1 MAQMAIDKIP
11 SGPKLDA
18 LTAEKVFGWR
28 NVHQHDIAKRAP
40 YGKGKNY
47 LSEIGFSIVANK

>member
-1 MAQMAIDKIP
+1 MAIDKILP
-11 SGPKLDA
+11 GPKLDA

-28 NVHQHDIAKRAP
+28 SVNQHDIAKRAP

-47 LSEIGFSIVANK
+47 LSEEGSR